1 MLNPSEVIKTVNLA
15 CNLLQLSF
23 RTNHVE
29 NLDANESDLIFAK
42 EFIFEKLQEFERM
55 QLLLHPQAEGIF
67 NNNDMNRLLKLL
79 RHLER
84 AVEKTLAADIEK
96 RGQMLRMLLTITRH
110 AASDSD
116 RFGTKIGNPPFGSIL
131 RPRKNET
138 DICEREEKARRVTN
152 RVK

>member
-23 RTNHVE
+23 RTNHGE

-110 AASDSD
+110 AAK
-116 RFGTKIGNPPFGSIL
+116 RF
-131 RPRKNET
+131 
-138 DICEREEKARRVTN
+138 
-152 RVK
+152 